1 MTLTPSATSDA
12 TRLDRATLLAAGGV
26 LLLITAL
33 FAILGA
39 LPRDYSFL
47 GQVGAV
53 FAPLLCVPAF
63 TRLRAAIRARE
74 AVAGQPVAVAPPES
88 NFLSFALV
96 SALVLAGLTLFFDA
110 VSIWQK
116 SLLFTALQRE
126 GVTVDAGTLD
136 FEMTEGDDVVVVPL
150 LFLAGVAIGWRM
162 RTDCVHWPLLSM
174 ATIFVLMA
182 IVRTLHLVLIG
193 HFWIPTGEEADIWT
207 WSDFWTD
214 ILTIPMSVLLG
225 CVIGFLAII
234 VLRAIGGLLTQMFP
248 GLAPFMVTPTPA
260 TKPIGEDP

>member
-1 MTLTPSATSDA
+1 MTPTPSASDA

-39 LPRDYSFL
+39 LPHDYSFL
-47 GQVGAV
+47 EQVDAV

-63 TRLRAAIRARE
+63 TRLRATFRARE
-74 AVAGQPVAVAPPES
+74 AADRPVAVTQPES

-162 RTDCVHWPLLSM
+162 RTDRVHWPLLSM
-174 ATIFVLMA
+174 AAIFVLMA

-225 CVIGFLAII
+225 CVIGFLAVI
-234 VLRAIGGLLTQMFP
+234 VLRALGGLLTQMFP
-248 GLAPFMVTPTPA
+248 GLAPFMATPTPA
-260 TKPIGEDP
+260 TKPTGEDP